1 MIIWELLS
9 SSQLYGIWD
18 VDGKYMGYYIIIIG
32 GKIPYMIVVYGMWII
47 PPITMI
53 YFDCDMIPATYN

>member
-1 MIIWELLS
+1 MGMIIWELLS

-32 GKIPYMIVVYGMWII
+32 GKSHI
-47 PPITMI
+47 
-53 YFDCDMIPATYN
+53 